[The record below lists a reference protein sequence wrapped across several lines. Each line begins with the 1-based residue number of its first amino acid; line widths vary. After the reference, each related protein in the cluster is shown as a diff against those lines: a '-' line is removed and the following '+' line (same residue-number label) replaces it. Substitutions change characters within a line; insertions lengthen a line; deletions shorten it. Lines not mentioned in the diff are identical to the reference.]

1 MAMDPCRVLI
11 VDDEADTRDFLGR
24 ALRRAG
30 LEVVLAGD
38 GKEALALIDAD
49 ADADTAVVVTDL
61 IMPRMGGLELLDAL
75 RQRGLEPIRI
85 VITSF
90 ADKDNVKAALNSGAD
105 YLIEKPFTGP
115 QLASA
120 IEHLRA
126 QRAGRKPAP
135 GGGDEDALSDL
146 FRDRVRSLP
155 LTDVEKRIVILIA
168 KGASNATISGALQLS
183 EQTIKNR
190 VSMIYRK
197 LGVAGRTELFHLL
210 FPI

>member
-1 MAMDPCRVLI
+1 MDPCRVLI

-30 LEVVLAGD
+30 LAVDLAGD
-38 GKEALALIDAD
+38 GREALTALAP
-49 ADADTAVVVTDL
+49 DTAVVVTDL
-61 IMPRMGGLELLDAL
+61 IMPRMGGLELLAEL
-75 RQRGLEPIRI
+75 RNRDPAPIKI

-115 QLASA
+115 QLATA

-126 QRAGRKPAP
+126 QRTGTLAAPAT
-135 GGGDEDALSDL
+135 DEDSLSDL
-146 FRDRVRSLP
+146 FHERVRSLP
-155 LTDVEKRIVILIA
+155 VTDIEKRIVILIA
-168 KGASNATISGALQLS
+168 KGASNATISSALALS
-183 EQTIKNR
+183 EQTVKNR

>member
-1 MAMDPCRVLI
+1 MDPCRVLI
-11 VDDEADTRDFLGR
+11 VDDEVDTRDFLGR

-30 LEVVLAGD
+30 FDVVLAGD
-38 GKEALALIDAD
+38 GQEALAVIDA
-49 ADADTAVVVTDL
+49 ATAVVVTDL

-75 RQRGLEPIRI
+75 RERGLEPIRI

-126 QRAGRKPAP
+126 QRAGRKPAS
-135 GGGDEDALSDL
+135 GGADEDALSDL

-155 LTDVEKRIVILIA
+155 LSDVEKRIVILIA
-168 KGASNATISGALQLS
+168 KGATNATISGALQLS